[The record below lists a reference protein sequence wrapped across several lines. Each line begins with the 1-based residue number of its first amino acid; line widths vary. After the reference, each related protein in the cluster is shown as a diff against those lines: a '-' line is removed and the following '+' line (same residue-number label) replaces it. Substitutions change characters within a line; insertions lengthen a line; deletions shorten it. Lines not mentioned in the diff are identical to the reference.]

1 MEGVYHLVMLENAK
15 SDFKYFLGV
24 FSTGSKAEAAAEY
37 EMARRRADNIPGECT
52 PRIIKVKVDEITSSL
67 SVNALEELKLRS

>member
-1 MEGVYHLVMLENAK
+1 MQPYHMVIMENDK

-37 EMARRRADNIPGECT
+37 EMVRRRTDNMTGLYT
-52 PRIIKVKVDEITSSL
+52 PKILKVEVDKIASSL
-67 SVNALEELKLRS
+67 NVAALEELKNRR